1 MSKQTTTQFVKN
13 LILKK
18 EKIIVYVLTNFLH
31 DLRDS
36 YSKRIIEFQQ
46 DNRKNTF
53 DINMLKRY
61 VKQKPTEL
69 ISLINFGMR
78 LFSNY

>member
-1 MSKQTTTQFVKN
+1 MSKQITTQIVKS

-18 EKIIVYVLTNFLH
+18 NKIIGYVLTYFLNDH
-31 DLRDS
+31 KDS

-53 DINMLKRY
+53 DINMLK
-61 VKQKPTEL
+61 
-69 ISLINFGMR
+69 
-78 LFSNY
+78 